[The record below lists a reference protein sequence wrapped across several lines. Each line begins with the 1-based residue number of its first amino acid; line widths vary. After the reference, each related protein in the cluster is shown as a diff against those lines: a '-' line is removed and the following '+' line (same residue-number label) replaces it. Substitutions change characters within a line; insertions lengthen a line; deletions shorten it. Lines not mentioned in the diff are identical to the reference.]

1 MKRLPLYYFNVI
13 HTDHEAGAKTR
24 LTEAQTQSVWT
35 EIENS
40 IDSLQHVPKKMYC
53 DRLFTYNNALI
64 VIPPADV
71 PKALDELYMMPEGH
85 NKRLLLKLA
94 AMGTSLVPCE
104 ERELFM
110 AWRNNETEFMRKEEA
125 GETITAEEIGSQSV
139 RLLTRNKVIGQVIFQ
154 TLAEGEAG
162 ILFLGHLHNL
172 MGMMTEK
179 YLKDILGLNVIE
191 MNPHVRETLQ

>member
-13 HTDHEAGAKTR
+13 HTDNESAAKTR
-24 LTEAQTQSVWT
+24 PTEAQTPSVWT
-35 EIENS
+35 EIESS
-40 IDSLQHVPKKMYC
+40 IDSLPHVPKKMYS

-94 AMGTSLVPCE
+94 DMGTGLVPCE

-110 AWRNNETEFMRKEEA
+110 AWRKNETELMRKEEA
-125 GETITAEEIGSQSV
+125 GETITAEEIGEQSV
-139 RLLTRNKVIGQVIFQ
+139 RLLTRNKVIGQVIAQ
-154 TLAEGEAG
+154 TLAEDEAG
-162 ILFLGHLHNL
+162 ILFLGHFHNL
-172 MGMMTEK
+172 KGMMADN
-179 YLKDILGLNVIE
+179 YLRDVLGLNVME
-191 MNPHVRETLQ
+191 MNPYVRENL